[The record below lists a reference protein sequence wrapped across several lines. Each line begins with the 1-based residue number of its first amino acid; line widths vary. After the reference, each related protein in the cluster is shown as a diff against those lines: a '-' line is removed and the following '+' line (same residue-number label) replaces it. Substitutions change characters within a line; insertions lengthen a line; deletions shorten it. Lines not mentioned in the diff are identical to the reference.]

1 MERGGECVSRPRKHS
16 PGWQSVN
23 TRIYLTKETLPDW
36 QKLQSEL
43 GLSNNND
50 VAVFLLQRN
59 HYITKDSSED
69 SSVSVSLSRSLVPED
84 SSSQRMFTS
93 AMLEPL
99 RLR

>member
-1 MERGGECVSRPRKHS
+1 MEHGGECVSRPRKHS
-16 PGWQSVN
+16 LGWQSVN

-59 HYITKDSSED
+59 HYITKDSSKD